1 MTAIAHLWSH
11 IVVESVYRIQ
21 FRRSFEHNC
30 GVSRVLL
37 PAFSRAKSVREWA
50 YETLKKAICD
60 GGFATGTRL
69 VEEELAKQLQVSRTP
84 IREALRR
91 LESEGLVAHAHGKG
105 GTVLGFSRDD
115 VIELYSIREALEALA
130 IHYTIEHITTEEI
143 NQLKAILDNMRA
155 HFQRKDVGAHFEW
168 NQRFND
174 LLIETCKMPRLTRL
188 INTYREHLH
197 RFRYAAMS
205 KHEGRMLVALREH
218 EQILQAVIAKDSA
231 KAELLVRKHLQAA
244 KRAYTSGSGAS
255 DGVERDPVRR
265 KKAGAVRHPHLTGL
279 NDRNKEEHA

>member
-1 MTAIAHLWSH
+1 MSH
-11 IVVESVYRIQ
+11 
-21 FRRSFEHNC
+21 
-30 GVSRVLL
+30 VLL
-37 PAFSRAKSVREWA
+37 PAFSRAQSVREWV

-105 GTVLGFSRDD
+105 GTVVGFSRDD

-143 NQLKAILDNMRA
+143 TRLKAILDNMRA

-168 NQRFND
+168 NQKFND

-197 RFRYAAMS
+197 RFRYAAMG
-205 KHEGRMLVALREH
+205 KHEGRMLEALREH
-218 EQILQAVIAKDSA
+218 EQILQAVMAKDSA
-231 KAELLVRKHLQAA
+231 KAESLVRKHLQAA
-244 KRAYTSGSGAS
+244 KRAYTSGNGAS
-255 DGVERDPVRR
+255 DGIVRDAVRR
-265 KKAGAVRHPHLTGL
+265 PKADVVRRPRPIGR
-279 NDRNKEEHA
+279 NEFNKEENA